1 MFWIAYLVYWTLL
14 LAVTFRVASNWKPGS
29 GDRRLCFA
37 AAGLLAFYVMAIF
50 GLSGHLEPWQRLFL
64 GSIGLLQTIKTAA
77 VLVSRPQMDLPGV
90 LIYMTVWP
98 GVRAIPKNRRKPDG
112 ERLPALE
119 EKYNRGYWTFCSGL
133 LLTVITALA
142 YERLPVWIVGW
153 LGLAALLTTIHFG
166 YAQLLST
173 SLRLLGFDVEPLFD
187 EPLISASGH
196 DFWSRRWNLAFVQ
209 MNQLLLM
216 PLLRG
221 RMPVGMALL
230 VAFVVSGLLHEIGI
244 SYAAGA
250 GWGGPLLY
258 FALQGIWFL
267 SEHHLRYHKLHPA
280 LLRAA
285 AWIVILLPLPLI
297 FTDAFRAA
305 FIVPLF
311 AWLHAVLTAHD
322 LKWYIATALWCA
334 ATGNFCTM
342 LAGVQVP
349 SRMNWKEEFQ
359 RLGGFNRK
367 ILTNYY
373 CYIGLMIAAWGT
385 LTIVL
390 HSDMMRGERAAL
402 WLAGLIAIF
411 WTVRVIVDFLYFKPG
426 DYPHGTDV
434 VVGKALLST
443 LFILLSL
450 SYWALIAWHALT

>member
-1 MFWIAYLVYWTLL
+1 MFWIAYLIYWTLL
-14 LAVTFRVASNWKPGS
+14 FAVTFLTTSHWKPHLGN
-29 GDRRLCFA
+29 RRHGLA
-37 AAGLLAFYVMAIF
+37 ALLMASSYIAAIF
-50 GLSGHLEPWQRLFL
+50 AVGGHLEPWQRLFL

-77 VLVSRPQMDLPGV
+77 VLVSHRQMDLPGV
-90 LIYMTVWP
+90 LIYTTVWP
-98 GVRAIPKNRRKPDG
+98 GVRTIPKTRNKPDG

-119 EKYNRGYWTFCSGL
+119 AMYNRGYWTFCFGL
-133 LLTVITALA
+133 LLSIITALA
-142 YERLPVWIVGW
+142 YERVPASIIGW
-153 LGLAALLTTIHFG
+153 LGLAAVLTTIHFG
-166 YAQLLST
+166 YAQLLSA
-173 SLRLLGFDVEPLFD
+173 SLRLLGFDVDPLFD
-187 EPLISASGH
+187 EPLKSVSCH

-209 MNQLLLM
+209 MNQIILM
-216 PLLRG
+216 PALRS
-221 RMPVGMALL
+221 RMPVGLALFT
-230 VAFVVSGLLHEIGI
+230 AFLVSGLLHEIGI
-244 SYAAGA
+244 SYAAGT

-258 FALQGIWFL
+258 FTLQGIWFVV
-267 SEHHLRYHKLHPA
+267 EHHLRYHKVNPLI
-280 LLRAA
+280 LRMA
-285 AWIVILLPLPLI
+285 AWVVILLPLPLI

-311 AWLHAVLTAHD
+311 AWLHAALTSHD

-342 LAGVQVP
+342 LAGIQVP

-385 LTIVL
+385 MTIVL
-390 HSDMMRGERAAL
+390 HGDMMRGERAAL
-402 WLAGLIAIF
+402 WLAGLIATF
-411 WTVRVIVDFLYFKPG
+411 WSLRVIVDFLYFKPS